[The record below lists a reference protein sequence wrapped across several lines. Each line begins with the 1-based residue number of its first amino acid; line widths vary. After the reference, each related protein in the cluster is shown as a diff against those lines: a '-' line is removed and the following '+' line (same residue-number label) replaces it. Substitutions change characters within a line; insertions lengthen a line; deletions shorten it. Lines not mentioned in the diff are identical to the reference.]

1 MQRIPRSE
9 EATRHHLNF
18 TAAGHKL
25 LNPFAATLDQDDQHD
40 DRKDSGY
47 DSNDCYIVHV
57 NSPFSMNEVLVKT
70 LYLKYLSKLSITVM
84 AAGPS
89 VTRNSEGKIKN
100 TSGKTSLTVVFAA
113 ISSTAWRR

>member
-1 MQRIPRSE
+1 MGASSAIEECKDQHPIPE
-9 EATRHHLNF
+9 EATRLNLKF
-18 TAAGHKL
+18 HRGVSL

-70 LYLKYLSKLSITVM
+70 FHHGNCRGT
-84 AAGPS
+84 
-89 VTRNSEGKIKN
+89 
-100 TSGKTSLTVVFAA
+100 
-113 ISSTAWRR
+113 